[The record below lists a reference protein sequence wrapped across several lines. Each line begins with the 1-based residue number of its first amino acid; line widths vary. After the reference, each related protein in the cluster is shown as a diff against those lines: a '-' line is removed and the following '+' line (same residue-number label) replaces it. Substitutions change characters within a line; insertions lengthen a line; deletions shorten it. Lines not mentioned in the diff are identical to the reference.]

1 MTAPVQSCLWRGRV
15 VQACRVFSCD
25 RCGSLVR
32 ICSDCDRGNRYC
44 GSECRHT
51 SRVESCRRANRRYRR
66 SPKGRR
72 NQRRRQKRYRA
83 RETSRVVGTTAAV
96 RRGVAYDTR
105 LSQVRPPQQKTSAS
119 VSATVP
125 LATAT
130 TVPESAVSS
139 ATPSTVTH
147 QGSLPPAPDVF
158 VASGRPA
165 VPPGLGSLDC
175 CMCGRSVSDHLRY
188 TFFSG
193 EDPG

>member
-1 MTAPVQSCLWRGRV
+1 M
-15 VQACRVFSCD
+15 
-25 RCGSLVR
+25 SLV
-32 ICSDCDRGNRYC
+32 DLTTLMALAAPPERGSSLSAAVSSSAAARTLTSLYVW
-44 GSECRHT
+44 SAAAAHDAIPVSQECRHT

-83 RETSRVVGTTAAV
+83 RRTSQPGATAA
-96 RRGVAYDTR
+96 T
-105 LSQVRPPQQKTSAS
+105 KTSAS
-119 VSATVP
+119 VSATTP
-125 LATAT
+125 LTTAT
-130 TVPESAVSS
+130 TVPEFAASCVTS
-139 ATPSTVTH
+139 STVTH

-158 VASGRPA
+158 VSSGRPA

-188 TFFSG
+188 TFLSG